1 MNNLTVQFD
10 DDNTI
15 TKPRAEWIKELIN
28 KRVYEID
35 DTDDL
40 DNYLKCIL
48 LNGVKGFKDYDD
60 EALIKIIID
69 ELEDENL

>member
-1 MNNLTVQFD
+1 MSNLTVQFD
-10 DDNTI
+10 DDNI
-15 TKPRAEWIKELIN
+15 VTKSRSEWVEQLVN

-48 LNGVKGFKDYDD
+48 LNGVKGLKDYDD
-60 EALIKIIID
+60 ETLIKIIID
-69 ELEDENL
+69 ELED